1 MLEEVGTVWVYVH
14 EGKQFVL
21 IFSWYEVELRSVQEQ
36 ELEYLSHFLEGNIKI
51 ITKPKSNAD
60 KGRQ

>member
-1 MLEEVGTVWVYVH
+1 MFEEVGTVLVYVH

-21 IFSWYEVELRSVQEQ
+21 IFSWYEVELRSVQQ
-36 ELEYLSHFLEGNIKI
+36 LQYLSHLLDENIKI

-60 KGRQ
+60 TGRQ